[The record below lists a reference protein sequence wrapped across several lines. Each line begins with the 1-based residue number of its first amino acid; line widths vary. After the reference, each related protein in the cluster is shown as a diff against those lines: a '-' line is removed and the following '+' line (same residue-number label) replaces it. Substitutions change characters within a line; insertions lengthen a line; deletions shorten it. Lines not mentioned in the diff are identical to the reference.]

1 MLRDHEGA
9 TQPGADAAIAAPAT
23 GVIVGLHRTP
33 RAMLPMKSFPE
44 LRLLMGKGVEGD
56 RYATGEGYLTEK
68 LAGLGTTDQRE
79 VTLFEDEALQMLFNE
94 FGVSMT
100 MEEHRRNITTRGISL
115 PSLAGKYFR
124 IGAATLEGFATTPCK
139 HIEEMIGKRIVPLMM
154 LSPGLNARIIVPGV
168 VRVGDTIRVL

>member
-1 MLRDHEGA
+1 MLRDQEGA
-9 TQPGADAAIAAPAT
+9 TQPDASVTPAARAT

-33 RAMLPMKSFPE
+33 RGMLPMKSFPE
-44 LRLLMGKGVEGD
+44 LRLIMGKGVEGD
-56 RYATGEGYLTEK
+56 RYSTGEGYLTEK
-68 LAGLGTTDQRE
+68 LAGLGTTDQRQ

-94 FGVSMT
+94 HGVSMT

-124 IGAATLEGFATTPCK
+124 IGEATLEGFATTPCK

-154 LSPGLNARIIVPGV
+154 LSPGLNARIILPGM
-168 VRVGDTIRVL
+168 VRVGDTIHIL